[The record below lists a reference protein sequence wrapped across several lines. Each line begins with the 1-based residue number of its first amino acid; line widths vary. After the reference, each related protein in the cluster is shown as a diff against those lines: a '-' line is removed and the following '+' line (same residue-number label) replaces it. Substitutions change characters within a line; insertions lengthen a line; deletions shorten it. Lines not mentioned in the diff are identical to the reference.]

1 MRSSSLNP
9 NFDVAQRFLDA
20 LEPNGK
26 FTFQTF
32 DDDQD
37 RRDKSL
43 ARQLNGTLPEHFD
56 QLRSLQ
62 EKGAGIF
69 VTINQTDLK
78 GRKAKNVVAVR
89 AIFVDL
95 DGAPIEP
102 VLEHNCEPHII
113 VESSEG
119 RWHAYWRSILNKE
132 DFTPTQKALIKAFD
146 GDKSVIDLPRV
157 MRLPGFYHQKVKGG
171 VKSSPFMTRLEQIE
185 EDGSKYSAEDLFTYF
200 PKLDGEEIK
209 NKDAAPAD
217 YEAPSAETV
226 AEVLKYLDPAER
238 EEWIATAHAL
248 KALDENYLSLFLDF
262 SEGKF
267 SAQKPRNYAG
277 KDDVIK
283 TWNSLK
289 PVRTGFGALVARAK
303 ERGYMPSFSSSGF
316 QTGSQI
322 EVAKETI
329 PLLKEQF
336 ENVIFDEGRFW
347 GYNTIAWQEII
358 PIEIRRTIHK
368 FDGAKVKKAKLK
380 LSKAFIDGV
389 INELSVMLNSN
400 RFFENAAKGVN
411 MLNGFVKISEDGIV
425 ELLQHHADLRQ
436 RFCLQY
442 SYRPR
447 VTAAHSG
454 LLDTLFTGCFGA
466 ESEEYG
472 SLILQMYGASICG
485 VGTRLKEP
493 KAFILYGQS
502 AANGK
507 STIQEV
513 LRRILPHGVICSIS
527 PGDMDKEQYLAKL
540 IGASANLSDELSNA
554 AAISSDKFKAV
565 ITGDPVTAKI
575 IYKEPVE
582 FKPRAMHILSTNV
595 LPSFK
600 GGIDAGIERRLLVI
614 PFSRTIPV
622 EERISDFETKLM
634 KEQGDILISEAI
646 REAAIV
652 FKNGHYSVPASCK
665 EATTQ
670 WMKEADTVRNWLE
683 DGGLRRAVS
692 KRDAKL
698 FNEVYIYFR
707 KDMDEVGIKYIP
719 GLPRFNSK
727 IREFIANDPSWEEVR
742 HSDGKKIQRSNL
754 VTRMT
759 GNS

>member
-1 MRSSSLNP
+1 MQSPSLIP
-9 NFDVAQRFLDA
+9 DFESAQRFLET

-37 RRDKSL
+37 RRDNKL
-43 ARQLNGTLPEHFD
+43 AKQFNGTLREHFD
-56 QLRSLQ
+56 ELSRFQ

-69 VTINQTDLK
+69 VTINRTDLK
-78 GRKAKNVVAVR
+78 GRKAENVVDVR

-102 VLEHNCEPHII
+102 VLRHNCEPHII
-113 VESSEG
+113 VESSQG
-119 RWHAYWRSILNKE
+119 RWHAYWRCALDKE
-132 DFTPTQKALIKAFD
+132 DFTPTQKALINAFD

-157 MRLPGFYHQKVKGG
+157 MRLPGFFHQKVKNN
-171 VKSSPFMTRLEQIE
+171 VKSAPFMTRLEQIE
-185 EDGSKYSAEDLFTYF
+185 EDSSQYTAEELFSYF
-200 PKLDGEEIK
+200 PKLNSGE
-209 NKDAAPAD
+209 NKREGARRAD
-217 YEAPSAETV
+217 YELLDAKTL

-248 KALDENYLSLFLDF
+248 KALDEDYLSLFLDF

-267 SAQKPRNYAG
+267 SAQKPKNYAG
-277 KDDVIK
+277 RDDVVK

-303 ERGYMPSFSSSGF
+303 KRGYMASFSGSSF

-322 EVAKETI
+322 EVAKATI

-336 ENVIFDEGRFW
+336 GDAIFDEGRFW
-347 GYNTIAWQEII
+347 GYNKTNWQEII
-358 PIEIRRTIHK
+358 PTEIRRIIHQ
-368 FDGAKVKKAKLK
+368 FDGAKVKKASLK

-389 INELSVMLNSN
+389 INELAVMLNSN
-400 RFFENAAKGVN
+400 RFFENAAEGVN
-411 MLNGFVKISEDGIV
+411 MLNGFVKISVDGTA
-425 ELLQHHADLRQ
+425 ELVQHHPDLRQ
-436 RFCLQY
+436 KFCIQY
-442 SYRPR
+442 SYKPR
-447 VTAAHSG
+447 LTATHSG

-466 ESEEYG
+466 EFEEYG

-513 LRRILPHGVICSIS
+513 LRRILPHHAICSIS

-565 ITGDPVTAKI
+565 ITGDPVTAKV

-614 PFSRTIPV
+614 PFKRTIPV
-622 EERISDFETKLM
+622 EERITNFEKKLM
-634 KEQGDILISEAI
+634 REQGDNLISEAI
-646 REAAIV
+646 REAALV
-652 FKNGHYSVPASCK
+652 LKNGCYSIPATCQ
-665 EATTQ
+665 EATMQ
-670 WMKEADTVRNWLE
+670 WMKEADTVGSWLE
-683 DGGLRRAVS
+683 DGGLRRAVP
-692 KRDAKL
+692 RHEATL
-698 FNEVYIYFR
+698 LNEVYICFR
-707 KDMDEVGIKYIP
+707 QDMDEMGIKYIP
-719 GLPRFNSK
+719 GLLKFNSK
-727 IREFIANDPSWEEVR
+727 VREFIANDPSWEEVR
-742 HSDGKKIQRSNL
+742 HADGKKIKRSNL